1 MVPVCVCV
9 ESRRADQQTAVS
21 VGCSPFTSTAEGRS
35 EWSRKGGGKELDA
48 GAGQHTEPL
57 LASSVPNLQLDALAL
72 EFNRA
77 DLEVDAA
84 REWVRIGG
92 GGGLGVGM
100 QPSFMKN

>member
-1 MVPVCVCV
+1 MSAAPR
-9 ESRRADQQTAVS
+9 SPARQQS
-21 VGCSPFTSTAEGRS
+21 EGARGG

-84 REWVRIGG
+84 RENG
-92 GGGLGVGM
+92 
-100 QPSFMKN
+100 